1 MAEKIR
7 TLIVDDE
14 PLARRNLR
22 VLLEKDP
29 QIEIV
34 DECRNGREAVKAINT
49 LSPDLIFLDI
59 QMPEWDG
66 FDVLGRVAPEQ
77 IQAIVFV
84 TAFDQYALKAFEVH
98 ALDYLLKPFDDERF
112 AFALRRA
119 KAQIEGREIH
129 RLSKRLLALLKE
141 RENQRDT
148 SGANSS
154 GFHAGGAN
162 LSGVHSAGANLSGLH
177 PGGAKNYLSRLMI
190 KTAGR
195 VVLLKVGEIDFIEA
209 DGNYAKLHVGRK
221 SHLLREKMHDLE
233 GRLDPAQFVRI
244 HRSIIV
250 NLDRIKEL
258 HPHLNGDYIVV
269 LEDGRQL
276 RLSRT
281 RRENLEARLKAVS

>member
-1 MAEKIR
+1 MKGSKIR

-29 QIEIV
+29 QIEIL

-59 QMPEWDG
+59 QMPEMDG
-66 FDVLGRVAPEQ
+66 FDVLERAGPEH
-77 IQAIVFV
+77 IQAIIFV
-84 TAFDQYALKAFEVH
+84 TAFDQYALKAFDVH

-112 AFALRRA
+112 AHALQRA
-119 KAQIEGREIH
+119 KTQIEARHINK
-129 RLSKRLLALLKE
+129 LTQRLLALLEE
-141 RENQRDT
+141 RESERKVSLQQT
-148 SGANSS
+148 T
-154 GFHAGGAN
+154 
-162 LSGVHSAGANLSGLH
+162 
-177 PGGAKNYLSRLMI
+177 YLTRLMI
-190 KTAGR
+190 KASGR
-195 VVLLKVGEIDFIEA
+195 VMLLKVDDIDFIEA

-221 SHLLREKMHDLE
+221 AHLLREKMHDLE
-233 GRLDPAQFVRI
+233 GRLDPAKFVRI

-250 NLDRIKEL
+250 NLDRIKEM
-258 HPHLNGDYIVV
+258 HPHFNGDYVVV

-281 RRENLEARLKAVS
+281 RRDNLVHRLHKDYTG

>member
-1 MAEKIR
+1 MPEKIR

-34 DECRNGREAVKAINT
+34 DECRNGLEAIKAINSV
-49 LSPDLIFLDI
+49 SPDLIFLDI
-59 QMPEWDG
+59 QMPEIDG
-66 FDVLGRVAPEQ
+66 FDVLERVGPDQ
-77 IQAIVFV
+77 IQAIIFV

-112 AFALRRA
+112 SFALRRA
-119 KAQIEGREIH
+119 KSQIEAREIN
-129 RLSKRLLALLKE
+129 RVSKRLLALLEE
-141 RENQRDT
+141 RESLAREK
-148 SGANSS
+148 
-154 GFHAGGAN
+154 AGGE
-162 LSGVHSAGANLSGLH
+162 
-177 PGGAKNYLSRLMI
+177 KNYLTRLMI
-190 KTAGR
+190 KASGR
-195 VVLLKVGEIDFIEA
+195 VILLKVDEIDFVEA

-233 GRLDPAQFVRI
+233 GQLDPAKFVRI

-258 HPHLNGDYIVV
+258 HPHFNGDYIVV

-276 RLSRT
+276 RMSRT

>member
-1 MAEKIR
+1 MPEKIR

-34 DECRNGREAVKAINT
+34 DECRNGREAVKAIQT

-59 QMPEWDG
+59 QMPELDG
-66 FDVLGRVAPEQ
+66 FDVLERVGPEH
-77 IQAIVFV
+77 IQAIIFV

-112 AFALRRA
+112 AFALQRA
-119 KAQIEGREIH
+119 KSQMEAREIN
-129 RLSKRLLALLKE
+129 RVSKRLLALLEE
-141 RENQRDT
+141 RESHRQ
-148 SGANSS
+148 SS
-154 GFHAGGAN
+154 GKD
-162 LSGVHSAGANLSGLH
+162 
-177 PGGAKNYLSRLMI
+177 KNYLTRLMI
-190 KTAGR
+190 KASGR

-233 GRLDPAQFVRI
+233 GQLDPAQFVRI

-258 HPHLNGDYIVV
+258 HPHFNGDYIVV